1 VEGSESYTSSLGG
14 VLLGVD
20 HDLDDQTRAGLAA
33 GYSDSSLGMGGSHSR
48 ATVDSYHL
56 GAYVRHDM
64 GQLRL
69 SLGAS
74 HSWHRAEVRRDL
86 AYGEV
91 SGRQRARIDARSQ
104 QVFAEAAYRLAL
116 PAVQLEPFANLTY
129 QHLDRDGFHEK
140 GDAAALH
147 AGDEQ
152 RDAWLS
158 TLGLRGRQQWQIGPQ
173 QDLQLAASLG
183 WQHRLSGTQDR
194 EHLAFAGSDLP
205 FRVETAPALR
215 DAALVGLQARV
226 GLTRDLDLSL
236 DYQGRLASREQQHGA
251 GLNLQWR
258 F

>member
-1 VEGSESYTSSLGG
+1 
-14 VLLGVD
+14 
-20 HDLDDQTRAGLAA
+20 
-33 GYSDSSLGMGGSHSR
+33 M
-48 ATVDSYHL
+48 
-56 GAYVRHDM
+56 
-64 GQLRL
+64 
-69 SLGAS
+69 
-74 HSWHRAEVRRDL
+74 
-86 AYGEV
+86 
-91 SGRQRARIDARSQ
+91 
-104 QVFAEAAYRLAL
+104 
-116 PAVQLEPFANLTY
+116 
-129 QHLDRDGFHEK
+129 
-140 GDAAALH
+140 
-147 AGDEQ
+147 
-152 RDAWLS
+152 
-158 TLGLRGRQQWQIGPQ
+158 GLRGRQQWQLGPQ